1 MPKSQIINRELFIFL
16 IIGSLT
22 ALIDFTS
29 YQCLILLSLTTN
41 LAKTLGFLTGTI
53 FSYLAN
59 RLWTF
64 NSKNH
69 PLKSLW
75 RFAIL
80 YSCTLGANV
89 LINYATLVFLIKITP
104 FATYIAFLVATA
116 TSAILNFIGMKF
128 FVFKATPILLKT

>member
-41 LAKTLGFLTGTI
+41 LGFLTGTI

-80 YSCTLGANV
+80 YSYTLGANV